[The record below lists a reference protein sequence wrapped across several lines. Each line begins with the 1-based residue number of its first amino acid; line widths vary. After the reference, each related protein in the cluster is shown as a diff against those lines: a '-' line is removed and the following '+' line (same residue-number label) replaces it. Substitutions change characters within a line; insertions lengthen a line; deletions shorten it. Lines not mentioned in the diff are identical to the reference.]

1 MKNLARIARDLYYFY
16 EKNTGVC
23 HFQVEATRG
32 GRFPVDEAAGLL
44 AMHCIVL
51 GRCPR
56 DYVVMLSA
64 QNRALNGL
72 TEKAEKIL
80 EAGHSVGGRV
90 RLTRREEEVLA
101 GIMRSFANK
110 EIATSLN
117 VTERTIK
124 FHVSSL
130 LAKFQVSGR
139 MELARKATGYI
150 GGSMPMHLPVPTVPT
165 GETRPCVPVPQ
176 SDSNPA
182 QSADVVSL
190 AKQHL
195 MRQGFALSI
204 EDRKFTPT
212 HANVTAKVM

>member
-1 MKNLARIARDLYYFY
+1 MKNLARIDRDLYYFY

-51 GRCPR
+51 GRCPS

-64 QNRALNGL
+64 QNGALKGL

-80 EAGHSVGGRV
+80 EAGHSVSGGV
-90 RLTRREEEVLA
+90 ILTRREEQVLA
-101 GIMRSFANK
+101 GIMRSLVNK
-110 EIATSLN
+110 EIAASLN
-117 VTERTIK
+117 VSERTIK

-139 MELARKATGYI
+139 MELARRATGYI
-150 GGSMPMHLPVPTVPT
+150 GGSMRMHLPVPT

-182 QSADVVSL
+182 QSVAVVSL

-204 EDRKFTPT
+204 EGRKVTPAAT
-212 HANVTAKVM
+212 NVTAKAM

>member
-1 MKNLARIARDLYYFY
+1 MKNLALIARDLYYFY

-23 HFQVEATRG
+23 HFQVETTRG

-44 AMHCIVL
+44 AMHCIAL
-51 GRCPR
+51 GRCPS

-64 QNRALNGL
+64 QNDALKGL

-80 EAGHSVGGRV
+80 EAGHAVSCRV
-90 RLTRREEEVLA
+90 MLTRREEEVLA
-101 GIMRSFANK
+101 GIRRSLANK
-110 EIATSLN
+110 EIAASLN

-130 LAKFQVSGR
+130 LAKFQVCGR

-150 GGSMPMHLPVPTVPT
+150 GGSMPKHLPVPT
-165 GETRPCVPVPQ
+165 GETRPCVLVPQ

-182 QSADVVSL
+182 QSAAVVSL
-190 AKQHL
+190 AKQIL
-195 MRQGFALSI
+195 MRQGFAFSI
-204 EDRKFTPT
+204 EGRKVMPSP
-212 HANVTAKVM
+212 ANVTAKAM